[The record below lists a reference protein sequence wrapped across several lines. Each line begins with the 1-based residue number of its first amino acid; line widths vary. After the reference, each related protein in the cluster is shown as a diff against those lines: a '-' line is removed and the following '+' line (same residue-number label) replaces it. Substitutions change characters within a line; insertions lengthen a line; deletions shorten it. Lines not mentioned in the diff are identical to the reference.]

1 MTAYPKVKCIL
12 SVKGHEKLLFIE
24 KPILLLKDKG
34 KTRFDL
40 TRLDLFDLLYFV
52 ILSALLQVLLLLFA
66 VLRRLAWDYGRIAL
80 VSRREE
86 K

>member
-1 MTAYPKVKCIL
+1 M
-12 SVKGHEKLLFIE
+12 
-24 KPILLLKDKG
+24 G